1 MQIFSYFA
9 SPPWNHFSYPK
20 KKAFTLIIRYFY
32 LQTVTSASANRHQYV
47 RYCKVTSNIDWTYTD
62 DVFITEH
69 FRLDTVEVD
78 YNFGMTLK
86 ITSDLSF
93 YDMRLAQRR
102 RYYKKPQP
110 SDIHP
115 EYVWD
120 TNVAP
125 NSLKS
130 TDPFLGVRTYTIHWN
145 DPDGLLFFANDT
157 ELPAS
162 GMHKSDTWSFTFTD
176 SNLIE
181 YTIKVNQ
188 NFYQKSVGYVT
199 VINYNTYITTNFR
212 N

>member
-1 MQIFSYFA
+1 MKKLFVILATIVAFVSC
-9 SPPWNHFSYPK
+9 SEDSTHEETPPNPEAK
-20 KKAFTLIIRYFY
+20 T
-32 LQTVTSASANRHQYV
+32 
-47 RYCKVTSNIDWTYTD
+47 KVTSNIDWTYTD

-110 SDIHP
+110 SDLHP

-162 GMHKSDTWSFTFTD
+162 GMHKSDTWFFTFTD

-199 VINYNTYITTNFR
+199 VINYYTYITTNFR